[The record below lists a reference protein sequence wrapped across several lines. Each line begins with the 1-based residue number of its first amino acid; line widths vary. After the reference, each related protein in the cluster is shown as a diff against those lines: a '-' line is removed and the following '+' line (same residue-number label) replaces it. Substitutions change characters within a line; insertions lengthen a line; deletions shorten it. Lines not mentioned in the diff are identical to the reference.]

1 MSRRDL
7 LPGTGP
13 VLNVR
18 QALYRATR
26 DATGGQNAVALTIG
40 MAPDELN
47 KRVSPNNNRPLHPE
61 FLEEIVAATRDPRLL
76 AALVRPAGAV
86 AYVPRA
92 VPATREALTSLSEL
106 LHAEGD
112 FVASLHEGAADKVW
126 LPHEVEELRYHAN
139 RVIGHVLGIVA
150 GAEMAMLEH
159 VVSGEVGHG

>member
-7 LPGTGP
+7 LPGAGP

-26 DATGGQNAVALTIG
+26 DAKGGQNAVALTIG
-40 MAPDELN
+40 MDPDELN
-47 KRVSPNNNRPLHPE
+47 KRVSPTNNRPLHPE

-86 AYVPRA
+86 AYMPA
-92 VPATREALTSLSEL
+92 PVPATRQALKALGAM

-112 FVASLHEGAADKVW
+112 FVVSLHKGAADNVW

-139 RVIGHVLGIVA
+139 RLVGHVLGIVA
-150 GAEMAMLEH
+150 GAELAMLEQ
-159 VVSGEVGHG
+159 VASGEVAHG

>member
-1 MSRRDL
+1 MSRKDL

-13 VLNVR
+13 VLNTR

-40 MAPDELN
+40 MDPDELN
-47 KRVSPNNNRPLHPE
+47 KRVSPTSNRPIHPE

-86 AYVPRA
+86 AYVPA
-92 VPATREALTSLSEL
+92 PVPATHAALNALGKL
-106 LHAEGD
+106 LRAEGD
-112 FVASLHEGAADKVW
+112 FVVSLHEGAVDNVW
-126 LPHEVEELRYHAN
+126 LPHEVEALRYHAN

-150 GAEMAMLEH
+150 GAELAMSEARAG
-159 VVSGEVGHG
+159 GEVAHG